1 MEKSFWLQIVTGVVS
16 EVYFYQ
22 FKTGRQV
29 YNVYFWIP
37 EGKIMIAKVLPSV
50 AAFTEGYHQAN
61 NYIWKMLITHVSKKC
76 EDLKYAHVYY
86 TIEF

>member
-1 MEKSFWLQIVTGVVS
+1 MVS

-22 FKTGRQV
+22 FKTERQV
-29 YNVYFWIP
+29 YHVFFWIP
-37 EGKIMIAKVLPSV
+37 ERKIMIAKALPSV
-50 AAFTEGYHQAN
+50 AAFTEGYDQAN